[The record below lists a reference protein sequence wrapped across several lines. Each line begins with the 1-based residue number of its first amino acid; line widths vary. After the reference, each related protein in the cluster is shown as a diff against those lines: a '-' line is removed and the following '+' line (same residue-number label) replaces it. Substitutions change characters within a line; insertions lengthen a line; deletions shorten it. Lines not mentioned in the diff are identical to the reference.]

1 MNQVGFKNAASGFIQ
16 MVQENWLLILSA
28 GVLYCEIRNLRES
41 IEHLSR
47 SIDNL
52 SENNNVSR
60 RRSRSLSIA
69 SSKDD
74 WFSIK
79 SEASVES
86 LDYSDDSNAQTVIEQ
101 PIGENPQN
109 DEFLKLVDEK
119 HYGSDAGIAEAWQM
133 IKEKDHNNDMQILI
147 RKTRAQCSMYGQHRK
162 NGPLG
167 ENYEKRK
174 EFATR
179 ALEFADEIIKRAPR
193 ASVGHRYKAA
203 ALGCNMEF
211 LGVTEKAEKGKVIK
225 DCLTEALVCD
235 PEDLKAHYILA
246 RWHFEASNLPWALR
260 GVASRMGM
268 PPASEE
274 EALFHFDKS
283 LGGSGHDKEVQLF
296 RFKLLNKLRKYEE
309 AKEAVENG
317 LALPIVFNSD
327 KSVHE
332 ELIKIQNSF

>member
-1 MNQVGFKNAASGFIQ
+1 MNQVGFKNAASGFVK

-52 SENNNVSR
+52 NESSIAR
-60 RRSRSLSIA
+60 KRSRTLSIA

-79 SEASVES
+79 SEASAES
-86 LDYSDDSNAQTVIEQ
+86 DSDAQTVIEQ
-101 PIGENPQN
+101 PICDAQN

-133 IKEKDHNNDMQILI
+133 IKEKDHTTDTQILI
-147 RKTRAQCSMYGQHRK
+147 RKTRAQCSMYGQYRK
-162 NGPLG
+162 NGALG

-174 EFATR
+174 EFANR
-179 ALEFADEIIKRAPR
+179 ALEFADEIIRRAPR

-211 LGVTEKAEKGKVIK
+211 LGVTEKAEKGKIIK

-235 PEDLKAHYILA
+235 PDDLKAHYILA

-274 EALFHFDKS
+274 EALFHFNKS

-296 RFKLLNKLRKYEE
+296 RFKLFNKMKNFEE
-309 AKEAVENG
+309 AKKAVEDG

-327 KSVHE
+327 QPVHQ
-332 ELIKIQNSF
+332 ELIKIKNSF

>member
-1 MNQVGFKNAASGFIQ
+1 

-41 IEHLSR
+41 IENLSR

-52 SENNNVSR
+52 SENNFTR
-60 RRSRSLSIA
+60 KRSRTLSIA

-86 LDYSDDSNAQTVIEQ
+86 LNYSDDSNAQTVIEQ
-101 PIGENPQN
+101 PISENPQN

-119 HYGSDAGIAEAWQM
+119 HYGSDSGIAEAWQM
-133 IKEKDHNNDMQILI
+133 IKEKDNNDTQILI

-211 LGVTEKAEKGKVIK
+211 LGVTEKAEKGKIIK

-235 PEDLKAHYILA
+235 PDDLKAHYILA

-283 LGGSGHDKEVQLF
+283 LGGSGHDKEVQLY
-296 RFKLLNKLRKYEE
+296 RFKLLNKLRKFEE
-309 AKEAVENG
+309 AKKAVENG

-327 KSVHE
+327 QPVHE